1 MVINNYVQYK
11 EYKGDKNMK
20 TKAFILLIFIMV
32 VTRCFN
38 GSYSLAS
45 KNVDFFEEIVRTS
58 EGKVTEFGVKASFE
72 ISEDEEAFCLAL
84 LEKLN
89 VENADINVVKDDKF
103 YSVEFNNNELKGY
116 IESTSYDNHNVVT
129 LNVVQY
135 DSEYRLSDLKSRV
148 SIAVGKP
155 ENEVKYFDYL
165 KAQINKSDKEKV
177 NNDLAELLKENNVSN
192 IDTIKIDNGYSTV
205 AYTKK
210 YPVMKNNGKLM
221 DLNYAVCSYSS
232 GDYVIIGTPVI
243 ITTY

>member
-1 MVINNYVQYK
+1 
-11 EYKGDKNMK
+11 MK
-20 TKAFILLIFIMV
+20 MKAFILLIFMMV
-32 VTRCFN
+32 SLGDFN
-38 GSYSLAS
+38 SNLYLAS
-45 KNVDFFEEIVRTS
+45 KKPDFFREIVSLT
-58 EGKVTEFGVKASFE
+58 EGKVVEYGVKANFQ
-72 ISEDEEAFCLAL
+72 ISENGEDYCLEL
-84 LEKLN
+84 LKKLN
-89 VENADINVVKDDKF
+89 IENADINVVKGDKF
-103 YSVEFNNNELKGY
+103 YSVEFNNNESKGY

-135 DSEYRLSDLKSRV
+135 DNEYRLLELKNRV
-148 SIAVGKP
+148 SIAVGKD
-155 ENEVKYFDYL
+155 EKEVKYFDYL
-165 KAQINKSDKEKV
+165 KAQVNKDSTEKV
-177 NNDLAELLKENNVSN
+177 NRDIAEFLKNNNASN

>member
-1 MVINNYVQYK
+1 
-11 EYKGDKNMK
+11 MK
-20 TKAFILLIFIMV
+20 TKAFIVLIFMMISFGY
-32 VTRCFN
+32 FN
-38 GSYSLAS
+38 SSLYLAS
-45 KNVDFFEEIVRTS
+45 KNPDFFREIVNLT
-58 EGKVTEFGVKASFE
+58 EGEVVEYGVKANFE
-72 ISEDEEAFCLAL
+72 ILGNGEEYCLEL
-84 LEKLN
+84 LKKLN
-89 VENADINVVKDDKF
+89 IVNADINVVKGDKF
-103 YSVEFNNNELKGY
+103 YSVEFNNNEFKGY

-135 DSEYRLSDLKSRV
+135 DNEYRLLELKNKV
-148 SIAVGKP
+148 SIAVGKD
-155 ENEVKYFDYL
+155 EKEVKYFDYL
-165 KAQINKSDKEKV
+165 KAQINKDSTEKV
-177 NNDLAELLKENNVSN
+177 NSDIAELLKNYNASN